1 MILPLIR
8 MAGWFQ
14 NSIGSLMQITHD
26 EGVSADWH
34 RWIAIRQ
41 LRLDL
46 NRPTNR
52 AIDPTI
58 CGGYL
63 ICTRIRPSGDQQP
76 RLDDEPLRPGSNPE
90 RSFSDERPPLIFQ
103 LPSPSPDGALWFR
116 GGEEA
121 PATKSNTPGASN
133 RLQTTRPYHM
143 ESDNLRRCPPP
154 PPRAQRRRHPHRT
167 HHSKARRTT
176 MAAASRSTPPAHMVA
191 PFLLTLSRPS
201 HRESCAPRLDS
212 SRGCGTAARPAP
224 VRNPHDPRLPSSN

>member
-154 PPRAQRRRHPHRT
+154 PQGPAT
-167 HHSKARRTT
+167 
-176 MAAASRSTPPAHMVA
+176 AASPPNAPQQGEANNDGSGFKVNPPSPHGGSIPAHT
-191 PFLLTLSRPS
+191 LTAISP
-201 HRESCAPRLDS
+201 
-212 SRGCGTAARPAP
+212 
-224 VRNPHDPRLPSSN
+224 

>member
-8 MAGWFQ
+8 TAGWFQ

-63 ICTRIRPSGDQQP
+63 ICTRIRPSGDQRP

-133 RLQTTRPYHM
+133 RLQTTRPYLM
-143 ESDNLRRCPPP
+143 ESDNLPRCPPGP
-154 PPRAQRRRHPHRT
+154 SDGGIPTERT
-167 HHSKARRTT
+167 TARRGEQRWQRLQGQPP
-176 MAAASRSTPPAHMVA
+176 SPHGGSIPAHT
-191 PFLLTLSRPS
+191 LTAISP
-201 HRESCAPRLDS
+201 
-212 SRGCGTAARPAP
+212 
-224 VRNPHDPRLPSSN
+224 

>member
-8 MAGWFQ
+8 TAGWFQ
-14 NSIGSLMQITHD
+14 NSIGSLMQMTHN

-46 NRPTNR
+46 NRATNR

-63 ICTRIRPSGDQQP
+63 ICTRIRPSGDQRP

-103 LPSPSPDGALWFR
+103 LPSLSFDGAQWFR
-116 GGEEA
+116 GERRGPGGEFQSPSA
-121 PATKSNTPGASN
+121 PP
-133 RLQTTRPYHM
+133 
-143 ESDNLRRCPPP
+143 
-154 PPRAQRRRHPHRT
+154 
-167 HHSKARRTT
+167 
-176 MAAASRSTPPAHMVA
+176 
-191 PFLLTLSRPS
+191 
-201 HRESCAPRLDS
+201 
-212 SRGCGTAARPAP
+212 
-224 VRNPHDPRLPSSN
+224 

>member
-1 MILPLIR
+1 MILPLIW

-34 RWIAIRQ
+34 RWIAIWQ

-63 ICTRIRPSGDQQP
+63 ICTRIRPSGDQRP

-121 PATKSNTPGASN
+121 PTTKSNTPGASN
-133 RLQTTRPYHM
+133 RLQTTRPYLM
-143 ESDNLRRCPPP
+143 ESDNLPRCPQGP
-154 PPRAQRRRHPHRT
+154 AT
-167 HHSKARRTT
+167 
-176 MAAASRSTPPAHMVA
+176 AASPPNAPQQGEANNDGSGFKVNPPAHMVA